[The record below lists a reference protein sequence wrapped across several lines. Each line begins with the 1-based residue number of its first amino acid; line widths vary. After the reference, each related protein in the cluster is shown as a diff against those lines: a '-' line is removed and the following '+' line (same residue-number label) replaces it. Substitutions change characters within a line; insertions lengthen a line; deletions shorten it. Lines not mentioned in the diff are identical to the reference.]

1 MVPLLA
7 CKRSDCARG
16 AALATG
22 RKYWHAAGAG
32 QAKPNQFKPGQFDPG
47 QFNHQIKQWTLAMQF
62 TVLYS
67 ENLYA
72 DDSVERRI
80 YGPDIRAIFPRAP
93 ASVADLSDADC
104 AAADGLMIM
113 RFKVT
118 EADLRRFPRLRAIC
132 RMGVGYDILDRKAA
146 AERQIMIVNVPDY
159 GTTEVADHAIA
170 LALALRRGLLLHHEL
185 QRRDPPAAWRYVRDP
200 LVRRT
205 GVQTFGIVGLGRIG
219 TAAALRAKALGFRVV
234 FFDPNLPNGAELGVG
249 VERAASLEAL
259 LRQTD
264 TLSIHAPLT
273 PLTRGLIGAKELALL
288 PQGAVVVNTARGP
301 IIDIDALAEA
311 LRSGHLAGVGLD
323 VVPMEPPVEP
333 VPELL
338 RAYRAREAWCEGRL
352 IITPHSAYFSPQAWE
367 DIRTKSAETMRAA
380 LLGPQPQ
387 NVITPDMY

>member
-1 MVPLLA
+1 LLA

-47 QFNHQIKQWTLAMQF
+47 QFNHQIKQWTIAMRF

-72 DDSVERRI
+72 DDSVEQRI
-80 YGPDIRAIFPRAP
+80 YGPDIRAIFPRAS